1 MMMMN
6 RMMRFGV
13 LVLGLLAGS
22 LAGFGQQA
30 GSSSPSAAELKRNI
44 ALVSSK
50 GEEDGG
56 LLVARTARQLASYLK
71 THNLSAADAKKL
83 GLYLAVESGDAA
95 QFRVYTFNYHSGG
108 TRGQVN
114 VPVMQW
120 KNQVGKLFSYAPA
133 MENGF
138 YEIHKLKSP
147 GRTLYLLLGDE
158 QGSSRCMQ
166 HIAYVV
172 ELKGNY
178 LLLDA
183 PAFDQSP
190 YLSLCD
196 VTMEFDAR
204 QQVLRLDVTEFDV
217 DYYEPEDEPYRLLK
231 RWGFQS
237 LSGTPRLALRFNG
250 QRFVKP

>member
-1 MMMMN
+1 MMN
-6 RMMRFGV
+6 RIMRFGV

-22 LAGFGQQA
+22 VAGFGQPA
-30 GSSSPSAAELKRNI
+30 GSGSPSAAELKKNI

-56 LLVARTARQLASYLK
+56 LLIAKTARQVALYLLF
-71 THNLSAADAKKL
+71 HELSAAEAKKL
-83 GLYLAVESGDAA
+83 GLYLSVDSKDAA
-95 QFRVYTFNYHSGG
+95 QFRVYLFNYHSGG

-120 KNQVGKLFSYAPA
+120 KNQAGQLFSYAPA
-133 MENGF
+133 LEAGF

-147 GRTLYLLLGDE
+147 GRKLYLLLADE

-166 HIAYVV
+166 RIAYVV

-196 VTMEFDAR
+196 VPMEFDAR
-204 QQVLRLDVTEFDV
+204 QQLLRLDVTEFDFY
-217 DYYEPEDEPYRLLK
+217 YYEPQSEPYRLLT
-231 RWGFQS
+231 RWGFRS
-237 LSGTPRLALRFNG
+237 LEATPRLALKFNG
-250 QRFVKP
+250 QRFSKP